1 MANNNSGRDKNEKDL
16 VCSFCGKHQD
26 EVERMIIGPGVNIC
40 SECIGLCHDLLSDKP
55 DQPKSARPARGGANR
70 AHIQPADGLDI
81 NILTPAE
88 IKEGL
93 DQYVIGQDEAKR
105 VLAVSVYNHYK
116 RILSGKGGDVEL
128 QKSNVL
134 LIGPTGSGK
143 TLLAQTLARAL
154 DVPFAIAD
162 ATTLTEAGY
171 VGEDVENIVAKL
183 VQAAG
188 GDIERA
194 QKGIIYLDEIDKIA
208 RKSEN
213 PSITRD
219 VSGEGVQ
226 QALLKLV
233 EGTIAS
239 MPVKGGRKNPG
250 KAMMEVDTS
259 QILFICGGAFDGM
272 ERIVRHRTEK
282 SEIGFSGTVVG
293 KKDHNLTDVFRQ
305 IETGDLVKYGLIPEL
320 VGRLPVITVL
330 EELNEE
336 ALIEILTKPK
346 NAIVRQYQVLFA
358 MEDVDI
364 EFTPE
369 ALKAIAHQAIERKTG
384 ARGLRSII
392 EALLLDTM
400 FEIPSRTDV
409 AKVIVTE
416 AVVTAKAKPD
426 YVLRTAEQIEA
437 LKAEKTAAQAA
448 PQSSQ
453 V

>member
-1 MANNNSGRDKNEKDL
+1 MAKRY
-16 VCSFCGKHQD
+16 CSFCGRD
-26 EVERMIIGPGVNIC
+26 ESQCSALFQGLHGELLCGECVRAMAAELKVEVPGKDAQKTEGEDAQGEAV
-40 SECIGLCHDLLSDKP
+40 EKEVFPKKVPTPRELYELLDS
-55 DQPKSARPARGGANR
+55 
-70 AHIQPADGLDI
+70 
-81 NILTPAE
+81 
-88 IKEGL
+88 
-93 DQYVIGQDEAKR
+93 YVIGQERAKR
-105 VLAVSVYNHYK
+105 TLAVAVFNHYK
-116 RILSGKGGDVEL
+116 RLMTQQDKHLKNLEDKVEL

-134 LIGPTGSGK
+134 LVGPTGSGK

-183 VQAAG
+183 VQAADG
-188 GDIERA
+188 NIERA

-213 PSITRD
+213 PSFTRD

-250 KAMMEVDTS
+250 KPMMEVDTS

-282 SEIGFSGTVVG
+282 SEIGFSGTVIG
-293 KKDHNLTDVFRQ
+293 KRDHDLSELYHQ
-305 IETGDLVKYGLIPEL
+305 IDTSDLVKYGLIPEL

-330 EELNEE
+330 DELDEK

-346 NAIVRQYQVLFA
+346 NAIVRQYKVLFK
-358 MEDVDI
+358 MEDVEI

-369 ALKAIAHQAIERKTG
+369 ALKAIAPQAIERKTG

-392 EALLLDTM
+392 EGILLDTM
-400 FEIPSRTDV
+400 FEVPGRKDV
-409 AKVIVTE
+409 AKVVVTE
-416 AVVTAKAKPD
+416 DAVSGKSRPEFI
-426 YVLRTAEQIEA
+426 LRAEGEVPPAPEA
-437 LKAEKTAAQAA
+437 PAA
-448 PQSSQ
+448 S
-453 V
+453 

>member
-1 MANNNSGRDKNEKDL
+1 MSKRY
-16 VCSFCGKHQD
+16 CSFCGREESQCSALFQGLHGELLCGECVRAMASELKDATGAGSQ
-26 EVERMIIGPGVNIC
+26 PG
-40 SECIGLCHDLLSDKP
+40 
-55 DQPKSARPARGGANR
+55 AGA
-70 AHIQPADGLDI
+70 
-81 NILTPAE
+81 PAE
-88 IKEGL
+88 AAKEETFPQKVPTPRELYELL
-93 DQYVIGQDEAKR
+93 DSYVIGQERAKR
-105 VLAVSVYNHYK
+105 TLAVAVFNHYK
-116 RILSGKGGDVEL
+116 RLLTAGKSEKLRSLEDKVEL

-183 VQAAG
+183 VQAAD

-250 KAMMEVDTS
+250 KPMMEVDTS

-282 SEIGFSGTVVG
+282 SEIGFSGTVVS
-293 KKDHNLTDVFRQ
+293 KHDHNLTELFHQ
-305 IETGDLVKYGLIPEL
+305 IDTSDLVKYGLIPEL

-330 EELNEE
+330 DELDE
-336 ALIEILTKPK
+336 AALVEILTKPK
-346 NAIVRQYQVLFA
+346 NAIVRQYKVLFA
-358 MEDVDI
+358 MEDVEI

-392 EALLLDTM
+392 EKILLDTM
-400 FEIPSRTDV
+400 FDVPGRGDV
-409 AKVIVTE
+409 AKVVVTE
-416 AVVTAKAKPD
+416 AAVLGKATPEL
-426 YVLRTAEQIEA
+426 VMRSPAEI
-437 LKAEKTAAQAA
+437 AEKSGVPAPAGAGQAA
-448 PQSSQ
+448 S
-453 V
+453 